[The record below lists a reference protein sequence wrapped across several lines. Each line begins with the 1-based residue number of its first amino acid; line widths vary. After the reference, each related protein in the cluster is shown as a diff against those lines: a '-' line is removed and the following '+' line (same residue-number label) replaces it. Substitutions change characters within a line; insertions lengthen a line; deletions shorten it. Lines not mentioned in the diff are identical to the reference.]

1 MKDKRKKKRLCTAMY
16 IIGAVLAWGGILYA
30 IGEASRLRW
39 IGFVVSLIGYGGFFS
54 AAWIGEI
61 ADDGDDV

>member
-1 MKDKRKKKRLCTAMY
+1 MEDKRKKKRLCTAMY

-39 IGFVVSLIGYGGFFS
+39 IGFVVSLIGYAGFFS
-54 AAWIGEI
+54 AAWMGET
-61 ADDGDDV
+61 ADDRHDV